1 MHLEVLVEE
10 PSTEAA
16 LAVLLPKVAP
26 GCSFRL
32 HPHNGKSQLLARL
45 PGRLKGYGHILGTQA
60 NWRVVVLLDED
71 REDCRRLKRQI
82 MDFGRRAG
90 IQRSMLAR
98 VAVEEL
104 EAWFLGDVPALTTA
118 YPKVPPTLASR
129 RGFRDP
135 DAVAGGTWEALE
147 RVLQGAGY
155 YRGAGLPKIEAARA
169 IAARMNV
176 EQNLSRSF
184 GVFRDGIRRMVAQ
197 AAQPRSKLN

>member
-16 LAVLLPKVAP
+16 LAVLLPQIVP

-32 HPHNGKSQLLARL
+32 HPHNGKSELLIRL
-45 PGRLKGYGHILGTQA
+45 PGRLKGYGHILSTQA
-60 NWRVVVLLDED
+60 DWCVVVLLDED
-71 REDCRRLKRQI
+71 RQDCRRLKKRI
-82 MDFGRRAG
+82 MDLGRSAG
-90 IQRSMLAR
+90 IERSLLAR
-98 VAVEEL
+98 IGVEEL

-118 YPKVPPTLASR
+118 YPKVPRTLANR

-135 DAVAGGTWEALE
+135 DAVSGGTWEALE

-155 YRGAGLPKIEAARA
+155 YRGGGLPKIEAARA

-176 EQNLSRSF
+176 SGTCRDPSACFATASGESSR
-184 GVFRDGIRRMVAQ
+184 RR
-197 AAQPRSKLN
+197 RSHD

>member
-1 MHLEVLVEE
+1 MEE

-16 LAVLLPKVAP
+16 LAVLLPQIAP
-26 GCSFRL
+26 ACSFRI
-32 HPHNGKSQLLARL
+32 HPHTSKSELLARL
-45 PGRLKGYGHILGTQA
+45 PGRLKGYGHILRTQA
-60 NWRVVVLLDED
+60 DWRVVVLLDED
-71 REDCRRLKRQI
+71 RQDCKKLKKQI
-82 MDFGRRAG
+82 MGFGRSAG
-90 IQRSMLAR
+90 IQRSLLAR

-104 EAWFLGDVPALTTA
+104 EAWFLGDVPALTSA
-118 YPKVPPTLASR
+118 YPKVPPTLANR

-135 DAVAGGTWEALE
+135 DAVAGGTWEAME

-184 GVFRDGIRRMVAQ
+184 SVFRDGIRRMVAE
-197 AAQPRSKLN
+197 AAQP